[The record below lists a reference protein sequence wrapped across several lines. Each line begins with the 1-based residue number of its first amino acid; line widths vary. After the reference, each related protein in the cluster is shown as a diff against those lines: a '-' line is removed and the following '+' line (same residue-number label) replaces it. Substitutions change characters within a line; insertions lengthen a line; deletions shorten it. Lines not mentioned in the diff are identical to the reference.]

1 MKLLRSTPNKE
12 VDSQIPVRLSAVWVQ
27 FGSLVDFEWLVG
39 FYTHP
44 FFWFLRVSGF
54 RVFIPI
60 ALPVIA
66 VAAIAHE
73 LPGGGLGLFEL
84 DANKSACKRSL
95 SAIDWVI
102 QDEWLGC
109 R

>member
-1 MKLLRSTPNKE
+1 M
-12 VDSQIPVRLSAVWVQ
+12 
-27 FGSLVDFEWLVG
+27 
-39 FYTHP
+39 
-44 FFWFLRVSGF
+44 
-54 RVFIPI
+54 FIPI